1 MRTLFLTAKKFAIDS
16 NATEITLDHLKKA
29 LDAVE
34 FIDND
39 AKKVVCDY
47 LDVTPSLH
55 QVVSKENID
64 AASKHGSVKFNE
76 KVKSFKTH
84 LESKGF
90 ALSAV
95 ATRLFVE
102 KKNALAAFKE
112 QLGKLE
118 ESLQSQVFGQDS
130 AIEAVCDKI
139 VESSYNIS
147 KNTPKAIYFFL
158 GPPATGKTM
167 LSELMGKELDGYDAF
182 RIFDMTQFTDEE
194 SGLGLFGSE
203 AVYKGA
209 EEGKLTKFVKENP
222 KSVIVFDEIEKTH
235 PGVMSNFLMML
246 SSGKAEDTHS
256 GETIDFTQT
265 IVVFTSNLGSELYNN
280 QNFIDLM
287 KENPQE
293 ANSTIIEAIGREEK
307 LVQGRMVKA
316 LSPEMLSRLSQG
328 QIVLFNKLPYEALLN
343 IAKSK
348 VLEAQEGFEKE
359 FGLSVEYQDFTKLI
373 SALILSLAPL
383 IDVRKMKAKLP
394 LFLFDLITDFI
405 RNNDTMIEKIV
416 FSLDEASQKLIQD
429 ELLGLE
435 PLKQTEML
443 HTLFRKNETF
453 SYKVNRRVEGEVL
466 HFELADIKRKKLA
479 RSVDFSGDDGLVFQ
493 VPNLSFKNV
502 AGHNIAKKRLS
513 EIINILKEPQKLGK
527 FDVGSPKG
535 MLLYGVPG
543 TGKTMLAKAFANEAD
558 LPFIQTTG
566 SEILDIDLMKKIFKK
581 AQEYAPSIVF
591 IDEIDAIGKRN
602 GSNKD
607 IIINQFLTELNG
619 FSDNADEMV
628 FVIAATNLKEK
639 IDDAILRSGRI
650 DLHVEIDALDREARE
665 FFVDKIL
672 EKPTHGD
679 FDKDKILTFTAGM
692 TGADLEKVARESALY
707 VFRNN
712 LDAITQEILIEQ
724 INTIKYG
731 SRITH
736 KSISKLM
743 ESTAIHEAGH
753 AVISR
758 ILMPEVKIEQIT
770 VVPRND
776 ALGFVSYDQ
785 DGDLSNLTRQD
796 IKNKMCVAFAGRE
809 AQLKEYGEEG
819 FDSGASSDLRQATR
833 YAYFA
838 IAHYGMDNELGY
850 VNINGIPNISNET
863 QGVTDTTF
871 LEVQIQTR
879 VDAWL
884 KEAQV
889 KTAALI
895 EEHWDKVSALSLLV
909 QEREIVNE
917 AELLELM
924 A

>member
-16 NATEITLDHLKKA
+16 NATEITLEHFKKA
-29 LDAVE
+29 LDTVE
-34 FIDND
+34 FIDSD

-47 LDVTPSLH
+47 LNVTPSP
-55 QVVSKENID
+55 QQIVSKENID
-64 AASKHGSVKFNE
+64 TASKHGSVQFDE
-76 KVKSFKTH
+76 KVKTFKSH

-102 KKNALAAFKE
+102 KKNALASFKE
-112 QLGKLE
+112 QLGRLE

-182 RIFDMTQFTDEE
+182 KIFDMTQFTDEE
-194 SGLGLFGSE
+194 SGRGLFGSE

-235 PGVMSNFLMML
+235 PGAMSNFLMML

-256 GETIDFTQT
+256 GETIDFTKT

-287 KENPQE
+287 KENPHE
-293 ANSTIIEAIGREEK
+293 ANATILEAIGREEK
-307 LVQGRMVKA
+307 LVHGRMVKA

-328 QIVLFNKLPYEALLN
+328 QIVLFNKLPYEALMN

-359 FGLSVEYQDFTKLI
+359 FGLSVEYRDFTKLI

-394 LFLFDLITDFI
+394 LSLFDLITDFI
-405 RNNDTMIEKIV
+405 RNNDTMIQKIV
-416 FSLDEASQKLIQD
+416 FSIDDASKQLIHD

-435 PLKQTEML
+435 PLMQTQML

-453 SYKVNRRVEGEVL
+453 SYKIKRRVEGEVL
-466 HFELADIKRKKLA
+466 HFELVDINRKKLA
-479 RSVDFSGDDGLVFQ
+479 RSVDFSGDDGLVFE

-502 AGHNIAKKRLS
+502 AGHNVAKKRLS

-527 FDVGSPKG
+527 FDVSSPKG

-566 SEILDIDLMKKIFKK
+566 SEILDLDLMKNIFKK

-619 FSDNADEMV
+619 FSDSADEMV
-628 FVIAATNLKEK
+628 FVIAATNLKDK

-650 DLHVEIDALDREARE
+650 DLHIEIDALDREARE
-665 FFVDKIL
+665 FFVDRIL

-679 FDKDKILTFTAGM
+679 FDKEKILTFTAGM

-712 LDAITQEILIEQ
+712 LNAITQEILIEQ

-743 ESTAIHEAGH
+743 ESTAVHEAGH

-758 ILMPEVKIEQIT
+758 VLMPEVKIEQIT

-785 DGDLSNLTRQD
+785 DGDLSNLTRLD

-838 IAHYGMDNELGY
+838 IAHYGMDDELGY
-850 VNINGIPNISNET
+850 VNINGIPNLSSET
-863 QGVTDTTF
+863 QGVTDTSF
-871 LEVQIQTR
+871 LEAQIQTR

-895 EEHWDKVSALSLLV
+895 EEHWEKVTALSLLV
-909 QEREIVNE
+909 QEKEIVNE
-917 AELLELM
+917 AELLKLM